1 MKNFIKRLLTGIVYT
16 GVIAFGVVYS
26 QYTFLALFMTIIILC
41 SHEFYRLINFS
52 GEKKINTYL
61 HGAGGALLFLTVFLY
76 ASGICGRNIFSL
88 YLLYI
93 LGTMIYEL
101 YDKQKSSINRLAYI
115 ILGQCYIALP
125 FAVLNLLAFP
135 FTNVNPPV
143 YKCIWIIA
151 LFVFL
156 WANDTG
162 AYLIGVRFGEHRL
175 WERISPKKSWE
186 GFFGGLIF
194 TIISA
199 FAFIYF
205 CPEIAWYHW
214 IALSVGVVIFGTY
227 GDLFESLIKRSVE
240 AKDSGR
246 LLPGHGGFLDRFD
259 SLLFAVYAMLFYLQ
273 IFSLGTAIQN

>member
-1 MKNFIKRLLTGIVYT
+1 MKNFIIRLLTGIVYT
-16 GVIAFGVVYS
+16 VVVAFCVVYS
-26 QYTFLALFMTIIILC
+26 QYTFLALFMLIIILC

-52 GEKKINTYL
+52 GVKKINTYL
-61 HGAGGALLFLTVFLY
+61 HGVGGAILFLTVFLY
-76 ASGICGRNIFSL
+76 TSGISGRYIFSL
-88 YLLYI
+88 YLIYI
-93 LGTMIYEL
+93 ICTLIYEL
-101 YDKQKSSINRLAYI
+101 YNKKKSSITRLAYI

-125 FAVLNLLAFP
+125 FSVLNILAFP
-135 FTNVNPPV
+135 DSTANPPV
-143 YKCIWIIA
+143 YQWVWVIA

-175 WERISPKKSWE
+175 WERISPKKTWE
-186 GFFGGLIF
+186 GFFGGLVF

-214 IALSVGVVIFGTY
+214 LALSVGVVIFGTY

-240 AKDSGR
+240 VKDSGR

-273 IFSLGTAIQN
+273 IFSLGT